1 MTNGLILLGLL
12 AVLFALVTGRLRRRI
27 GLPVTGRIMAM
38 TISGF
43 AIVVLV
49 LWVASSK

>member
-12 AVLFALVTGRLRRRI
+12 ALLFALIANRARRRV

-43 AIVVLV
+43 AIIVLV
-49 LWVASSK
+49 LWVASSR